1 MTVLFLPQLLVL
13 LLLTKPVVTSE
24 MKCPEVCTALHNDTD
39 WSGSL
44 YSDSYFDLTVNAGTV
59 TGIITAEFQSS
70 YDSFTCASNKLEFK
84 KDDFNVPLAL
94 SFWPK
99 KRIEVFGYQSGV
111 KLGSKKFDFTDKMGH
126 FVQISDISS
135 DHYSIKMGSNTDPQ
149 SPELISTDYN
159 YDSASTWTE
168 FKNNNIRLTDT
179 RQITNEGECIVF
191 KYISVCPDATPRL
204 CDTELS
210 YLSISAELGQSY
222 TLTCSGS
229 GAPFLSVR
237 WSKDG
242 SEVTGSQESGVTD
255 LATHRIVSVL
265 EIEDFAIGD
274 VGNWTCTIL
283 NENFG
288 NQVTKTIEYIY
299 RKEVEVASRP
309 ENDFYLATPG
319 QNTTFDWRVSGWP
332 LENVVLNCEVVNAS
346 KIAENRSGYHDNIP
360 SSVFSVTLED
370 EDHVICKLQDGEE
383 VLDTQDITKVG
394 YGCVEGEM
402 GVKKTCIACP
412 TGETS
417 RAGGVVCS
425 PVQGSCEA
433 GMYGEGEGCKP
444 CPWGTTSPSKAV
456 KLQECQVVE
465 SVCEEGEY
473 GTDICHICPLGTTSL
488 PRSVKLL
495 DCEEKVGQCDWGYFG
510 VGSECAPCPQ
520 GSSSKFGSAV
530 KAQDCSVRA
539 QRTDLPLIVGGIA
552 GGVMFMVLLSIA
564 IVCVAQKWCRSG
576 QEGGETCRDREG

>member
-1 MTVLFLPQLLVL
+1 MGVLFLLQLFIVFL
-13 LLLTKPVVTSE
+13 LLNEPVVSSE
-24 MKCPEVCTALHNDTD
+24 IACPEVCTALHNDTD

-44 YSDSYFDLTVNAGTV
+44 YTDSSFDRPVNAGTV
-59 TGIITAEFQSS
+59 TGIITAEFQTS
-70 YDSFTCASNKLEFK
+70 YDSFICASNKLEFK
-84 KDDFNVPLAL
+84 KDNFNVPLAL

-99 KRIEVFGYQSGV
+99 KKIEVYGYQSGV
-111 KLGSKKFDFTDKMGH
+111 KLGSQEFEFTDKMGH
-126 FVQISDISS
+126 YVQISDRSS
-135 DHYSIKMGSNTDPQ
+135 DHYSIKMGNTDPQ
-149 SPELISTDYN
+149 APELLSTDYN

-168 FKNNNIRLTDT
+168 FKNSNIRLTDT
-179 RQITNEGECIVF
+179 RKITNEGECIVF

-204 CDTELS
+204 CDTEPS
-210 YLSISAELGQSY
+210 SSIPAELGQTY

-242 SEVTGSQESGVTD
+242 SEVTGSQESRVTD
-255 LATHRIVSVL
+255 RATHRIKSVL

-288 NQVTKTIEYIY
+288 NQVTKIIEYIY
-299 RKEVEVASRP
+299 RKEVEVILRP
-309 ENDFYLATPG
+309 ADNFYLATPG
-319 QNTTFDWRVSGWP
+319 QKTTFEWKVTGWP
-332 LENVVLNCEVVNAS
+332 LENVVLNCEGVNAS

-360 SSVFSVTLED
+360 SSEFSVTLED
-370 EDHVICKLQDGEE
+370 EDQVICILQDGEE
-383 VLDTQDITKVG
+383 VLDTQNITKVG

-402 GVKKTCIACP
+402 GVNKTCIPCP

-417 RAGGVVCS
+417 AAGSVVCS
-425 PVQGSCEA
+425 PVQGSCEV

-473 GTDICHICPLGTTSL
+473 GTNVCHVCPPGTTSL
-488 PRSVKLL
+488 PRSVKLQ

-510 VGSECAPCPQ
+510 VGAECTPCPQ

-539 QRTDLPLIVGGIA
+539 QRTDLPWIIGGTA
-552 GGVMFMVLLSIA
+552 GGVMFMVLLSIG
-564 IVCVAQKWCRSG
+564 IVCVALKWCRSG
-576 QEGGETCRDREG
+576 QE